1 MNLKG
6 KSAKSADEQPTIQH
20 SSTVDTMAS
29 EEAVPVE
36 KGDIGGLLV
45 ERLRAWKHAVGYIQV
60 YITST
65 GALHKSMAREY
76 EKVTKVRRAF
86 TSPHIFSGGRREVFS
101 QLLILECFIQAI
113 SEPLKEGHHF
123 GNGLGSNFPSFEG
136 FCY

>member
-6 KSAKSADEQPTIQH
+6 KSAKSADEQPKIQH

-76 EKVTKVRRAF
+76 EKVTKVRWAF
-86 TSPHIFSGGRREVFS
+86 YLSPHFFPGVEGKFS
-101 QLLILECFIQAI
+101 
-113 SEPLKEGHHF
+113 
-123 GNGLGSNFPSFEG
+123 PS
-136 FCY
+136 C